1 MKLSR
6 EKALTLTQNI
16 FYNTDKGTGSN
27 QQLYR
32 LGIAN
37 EIGFSFEL
45 YFFR

>member
-16 FYNTDKGTGSN
+16 FYNTDKGTGSTKR
-27 QQLYR
+27 LYR
-32 LGIAN
+32 IGMAN